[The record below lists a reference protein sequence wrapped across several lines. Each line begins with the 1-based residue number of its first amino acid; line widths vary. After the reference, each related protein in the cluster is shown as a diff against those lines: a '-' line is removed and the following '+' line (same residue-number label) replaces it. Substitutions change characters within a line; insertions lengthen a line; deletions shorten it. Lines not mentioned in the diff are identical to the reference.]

1 MDRILKIPIENEL
14 DMSLAYRKSK
24 DAARLLNLS
33 ISGQTT
39 FATAVSEISRE
50 IIDKAKEGLLE
61 LNISTV
67 QGKYSLVA
75 RFTYLEVLPLDRSEG
90 IMYASKLVPHFDRQK
105 IGDRHSINLSV
116 RIPSFVR
123 IDSEKVRNV
132 RSYFESEEEKSPY
145 ELLLEKNYELSE
157 INERTELELHTAN
170 YIINQKNEFL
180 SVASHE
186 LKTPLTIL
194 KGLTQIALRSS
205 EKQDVTPFLIKIN
218 TQVQKLQ
225 DLITRLLDISKSE
238 IDKLDYNFE
247 QLELNNFLTDLEM
260 LLKNLVPSH
269 NFELITTELPVF
281 INCDRLRLEQVINNL
296 IGNAAKYS
304 SENTSITVTVKTT
317 ENGYVNISVKDQ
329 GIGMNKNDL
338 EKVFEKFYRISEVKS
353 QVAGLGIGLY
363 VSSRIVNDHQ
373 GKIWAESLIGEGST
387 FHISLPYITYFT
399 EEAHI

>member
-24 DAARLLNLS
+24 DAAKLLNLS
-33 ISGQTT
+33 ISSQTT

-50 IIDKAKEGLLE
+50 IIDKATDGLLE
-61 LNISTV
+61 LNISAAEE
-67 QGKYSLVA
+67 KYSLVA
-75 RFTYLEVLPLDRSEG
+75 KFTYLEVLTLDRSEG
-90 IMYASKLVPHFDRQK
+90 IMYASKLVPHFDKHK
-105 IGDRHSINLSV
+105 IGDMHTLNLSV
-116 RIPSFVR
+116 KIPSFVR
-123 IDSEKVRNV
+123 IDREKVRNV
-132 RSYFESEEEKSPY
+132 RFYFESVEEKSPY

-194 KGLTQIALRSS
+194 KGLTQLALRSS
-205 EKQDVTPFLIKIN
+205 ERQDVAPFLVKIN

-238 IDKLDYNFE
+238 TDKLDYNFE
-247 QLELNNFLTDLEM
+247 QLELNNFLTDLEI
-260 LLKNLVPSH
+260 LLKNLVPAH
-269 NFELITTELPVF
+269 NFELITEDVPVF

-304 SENTSITVTVKTT
+304 SENTTIVLTVKTT
-317 ENGYVNISVKDQ
+317 ENGYVNLSVKDQ

-373 GKIWAESLIGEGST
+373 GKIWAESSIGEGSI
-387 FHISLPYITYFT
+387 FHISLPYISYFT
-399 EEAHI
+399 EKAHI